1 MVEILFLL
9 SYCFPDCVFQ
19 SDRAAATRD
28 VELLFSTSI
37 SVEAKLV
44 EEKEI
49 KEKKKREKNEKLM
62 KRTEKERKF
71 KNMREQEMWAFL
83 NFVLC

>member
-1 MVEILFLL
+1 MHSLEVSNCGNSL
-9 SYCFPDCVFQ
+9 SCFPDCVFQ

-28 VELLFSTSI
+28 VDLLFSTSI

-49 KEKKKREKNEKLM
+49 KKKKKKR
-62 KRTEKERKF
+62 KE
-71 KNMREQEMWAFL
+71 
-83 NFVLC
+83 